1 MFALMLVLMLDGN
14 VWVAV
19 GQSTEVAKESSMSV
33 FTIGSPA
40 FHHNEPI
47 PARFTCSGEDVSPM
61 IGWSGAPKEAKTFA
75 LICDDPDAPSGTWV
89 HWVIYNIPASATQ
102 LPEGLSKTDVV
113 SAAGNAKQG
122 VNDFRK
128 VGYGGPCPP
137 QGHGV
142 HHYHFKLY
150 ALDKELNLRPGA
162 TKRQLEDAM
171 RGHVVAQA
179 ELIGTFERR

>member
-1 MFALMLVLMLDGN
+1 MNAFTV
-14 VWVAV
+14 
-19 GQSTEVAKESSMSV
+19 SSPS
-33 FTIGSPA
+33 IR
-40 FHHNEPI
+40 HNEPI

-61 IGWSGAPKEAKTFA
+61 LTWAGAPKEAKSFA

-89 HWVIYNIPASATQ
+89 HWVIFNIPADVTQ
-102 LPEGLSKTDVV
+102 LPEGLAKSDIV
-113 SAAGNAKQG
+113 SAVKGAKQG
-122 VNDFRK
+122 VNDFHK

-150 ALDKELNLRPGA
+150 ALDKELNLRPGV

-171 RGHVVAQA
+171 RGHILAQT